1 MIRPGAAS
9 WAVPGR
15 FCVPADACQ
24 TSASAVLWVCVG
36 GGGVCSV
43 CFWLRACG
51 CGVGG
56 SSGGSGGS
64 FGGVAGGMI

>member
-1 MIRPGAAS
+1 MRM
-9 WAVPGR
+9 
-15 FCVPADACQ
+15 FCGF
-24 TSASAVLWVCVG
+24 VLVVGCV
-36 GGGVCSV
+36 V

-56 SSGGSGGS
+56 SSGGS

>member
-1 MIRPGAAS
+1 M
-9 WAVPGR
+9 
-15 FCVPADACQ
+15 
-24 TSASAVLWVCVG
+24 TSGKGFLTRGVAGWWVWVCVG
-36 GGGVCSV
+36 GGVCVV

-56 SSGGSGGS
+56 SSGGS

>member
-1 MIRPGAAS
+1 MWI
-9 WAVPGR
+9 
-15 FCVPADACQ
+15 
-24 TSASAVLWVCVG
+24 CVG
-36 GGGVCSV
+36 GGVCVV

-56 SSGGSGGS
+56 SSGGS